1 MNGRRPRE
9 PNRPPMKFSTLLG
22 YVTPHRR
29 TLLLIMILLVLGG
42 VISLANP
49 WIAGQLTA
57 NIFDPESS
65 RFSLH
70 FILLTWTALLL
81 LRAVLGFVN
90 QYFIG
95 ITGEEMSAALRNRVY
110 EHLQLLPM
118 TYYQERKPGDLLSL
132 LANDSETIS
141 HFVTGTLVQL
151 LPQLFVFV
159 GAFVMM
165 GWLDLQIALL
175 AAVLLPVYFIA
186 MKLIGRRIRPFATR
200 WIEAWSSMYAF
211 AQENLALI
219 PAIKAFGREPMER
232 RRFHDHNHMVLGHSR
247 QQIRLQALLSPTIG
261 LLAGLGML
269 LLLWLGLVH
278 MESGR
283 LAAGE
288 LVSLLLYAMLLT
300 QPLSSL
306 ANVYG
311 QTMRTRGAA
320 DRLLEFFAVQPEPV
334 STGQPPLSA
343 ECGRVEFQRVSF
355 SYPGRDAV
363 LQDFSLTIAAGETIA
378 LTGPNGA
385 GKTTLAHLLLRFI
398 EPQTGCILIDG
409 QDIAH
414 VDIASVRKQV
424 GLVAQHTLL
433 LNGSV
438 AENICYGQPE
448 ATEADMKKAA
458 KAARADEFIKQ
469 LPEGYASLIG
479 DQGVKLSGG
488 QRQRLSLARTLLRNP
503 CILILDEA
511 TALFDPLGE
520 QEFIEECKDLF
531 ANRTVVLITH
541 RPASLAL
548 ASRVIALGDD
558 TLARPVTH

>member
-1 MNGRRPRE
+1 M
-9 PNRPPMKFSTLLG
+9 
-22 YVTPHRR
+22 
-29 TLLLIMILLVLGG
+29 LIVLLLVLGG

-65 RFSLH
+65 RFSLR

-81 LRAVLGFVN
+81 LRALLGFAN
-90 QYFIG
+90 QYLIG
-95 ITGEEMSAALRNRVY
+95 ITGEEMAAALRNRVY
-110 EHLQLLPM
+110 EHLQVLPM
-118 TYYQERKPGDLLSL
+118 DYYQQRKPGDMLSL
-132 LANDSETIS
+132 LANDSEIIS

-151 LPQLFVFV
+151 LPQLFVFA
-159 GAFVMM
+159 GAFMM
-165 GWLDLQIALL
+165 MAWIDMQIALL

-211 AQENLALI
+211 AQDNLALI

-232 RRFHDHNHMVLGHSR
+232 QRFQSHNLAVLGYSR
-247 QQIRLQALLSPTIG
+247 QQIRLQALLSPAIN

-269 LLLWLGLVH
+269 LLLWLGLAH

-283 LAAGE
+283 LVAGE

-300 QPLSSL
+300 QPLSGL

-311 QTMRTRGAA
+311 QTMLTRGAA
-320 DRLLEFFAVQPEPV
+320 DRLLEFFAVQPEPL
-334 STGQPPLSA
+334 SSGQQPLS
-343 ECGRVEFQRVSF
+343 VERGCVKFQHVSF
-355 SYPGRDAV
+355 AYPGRDAV
-363 LQDFSLTIAAGETIA
+363 LRDFSLTIEAGETIA
-378 LTGPNGA
+378 LTGPNGV

-398 EPQTGCILIDG
+398 EPQSGCILIDG
-409 QDIAH
+409 QDIVQ
-414 VDIASVRKQV
+414 VDIASLRKQV
-424 GLVAQHTLL
+424 GLVAQYTLL

-448 ATEADMKKAA
+448 ATEVEMKKAA
-458 KAARADEFIKQ
+458 KAARADEFIEQ
-469 LPEGYASLIG
+469 LPDGYASLIG
-479 DQGVKLSGG
+479 DQGIKLSGG
-488 QRQRLSLARTLLRNP
+488 QRQRLSLARTLLRDP

-511 TALFDPLGE
+511 TALFDPVGE
-520 QEFIEECKDLF
+520 LEFIEECKDALT
-531 ANRTVVLITH
+531 NRTVILITH

-548 ASRVIALGDD
+548 ASRVIALE
-558 TLARPVTH
+558 TNALAPVSGPEISTKVRS